1 MIVFGVPQY
10 QHCKYISC
18 NEKQKKYLIEK
29 YILKW
34 TDHMG
39 VCFCALVSVLT
50 VCVYVCIYV
59 CAWMHVCVSL
69 WDYV

>member
-1 MIVFGVPQY
+1 
-10 QHCKYISC
+10 
-18 NEKQKKYLIEK
+18 
-29 YILKW
+29 
-34 TDHMG
+34 MG